1 MRGRAEEMKERQPE
15 KQEKGMAVGQSE
27 KQAGRAAEE
36 QMVNQFG
43 KVSRFAVHA
52 EKREGRT
59 ILSDISFTAPYKLMA
74 PFEKPDGG
82 IQIMPLCA
90 SAGIMR
96 GDRQEFSYE
105 AGEGADL
112 EVLSQSFEKIHRMDG
127 GSAYRH
133 IGARAEKGSSLYC
146 CPQPVIPFA
155 GSAYDSETEIYLA
168 DRSTRLF
175 WLEIICSGRI
185 AHEEQFAFRRFSS
198 LVRIYREGKL
208 IYRDNT
214 RYEPDRMPMRG
225 LGMYEGYTH
234 LANIFLSA
242 SFGDL
247 REPIWEMIEKE
258 TECEG
263 GVTLLPGGD
272 LAVRI
277 FGNRAQLLEKAA
289 AQIKGLARKGIA

>member
-1 MRGRAEEMKERQPE
+1 MDQEKCAAGGYVRGRAEEMTERQ
-15 KQEKGMAVGQSE
+15 Q
-27 KQAGRAAEE
+27 
-36 QMVNQFG
+36 VNQFG

-52 EKREGRT
+52 EKQGERT
-59 ILSDISFTAPYKLMA
+59 VLSDVSFTAPYKLMA

-133 IGARAEKGSSLYC
+133 IRARAEKGASLYC
-146 CPQPVIPFA
+146 CPQPVIPFG

-168 DRSTRLF
+168 DRSSRLF

-247 REPIWEMIEKE
+247 RESIWEMIEKE

>member
-1 MRGRAEEMKERQPE
+1 MDQEKCAAGGYVRGRAEEMTERQ
-15 KQEKGMAVGQSE
+15 Q
-27 KQAGRAAEE
+27 
-36 QMVNQFG
+36 VNQFG
-43 KVSRFAVHA
+43 KVSRFAVRA
-52 EKREGRT
+52 EKREGHT
-59 ILSDISFTAPYKLMA
+59 ILSDAAFTAPYKLMA
-74 PFEKPDGG
+74 PFERPDGG

-133 IGARAEKGSSLYC
+133 IRARAEKGASLYC
-146 CPQPVIPFA
+146 CPQPVIPFG

-168 DRSTRLF
+168 DRSSRLF

-247 REPIWEMIEKE
+247 RESIWEMIEKE

>member
-1 MRGRAEEMKERQPE
+1 MRGRAEEMTERQ
-15 KQEKGMAVGQSE
+15 Q
-27 KQAGRAAEE
+27 
-36 QMVNQFG
+36 VNQFG
-43 KVSRFAVHA
+43 KVSRFAVRA
-52 EKREGRT
+52 EKREGHT
-59 ILSDISFTAPYKLMA
+59 ILSDAAFTAPYKLMA
-74 PFEKPDGG
+74 PFERPDGG

-105 AGEGADL
+105 AGEGADM

-133 IGARAEKGSSLYC
+133 IWARAEKGSSLYC

-277 FGNRAQLLEKAA
+277 FGNRAQILEEAA
-289 AQIKGLARKGIA
+289 ERIKGLARKGAA

>member
-1 MRGRAEEMKERQPE
+1 MRGRAEEMTERQ
-15 KQEKGMAVGQSE
+15 Q
-27 KQAGRAAEE
+27 
-36 QMVNQFG
+36 VNQFG
-43 KVSRFAVHA
+43 KVSRFAVRA
-52 EKREGRT
+52 EKREGHT
-59 ILSDISFTAPYKLMA
+59 ILSDVSFTAPYKLMA
-74 PFEKPDGG
+74 PFERPDGG

-133 IGARAEKGSSLYC
+133 IRARAEKGASLYC
-146 CPQPVIPFA
+146 CPQPVIPFG

-168 DRSTRLF
+168 DRSSRLF

-247 REPIWEMIEKE
+247 RESIW
-258 TECEG
+258 
-263 GVTLLPGGD
+263 
-272 LAVRI
+272 
-277 FGNRAQLLEKAA
+277 
-289 AQIKGLARKGIA
+289 

>member
-1 MRGRAEEMKERQPE
+1 MRGRAEEMTERQPE
-15 KQEKGMAVGQSE
+15 KQTA
-27 KQAGRAAEE
+27 
-36 QMVNQFG
+36 NQFG

-52 EKREGRT
+52 EKQGERT
-59 ILSDISFTAPYKLMA
+59 VLSDVSFTAPYKLMA

-112 EVLSQSFEKIHRMDG
+112 EVLSQSFEKIHRMEG

-133 IGARAEKGSSLYC
+133 IQARVEKDASLYC

-168 DRSTRLF
+168 DQSARLF

-185 AHEEQFAFRRFSS
+185 AHGEQFAFRRFSS

-214 RYEPDRMPMRG
+214 RYEPGRMSMRG

-247 REPIWEMIEKE
+247 REPVWEMLEKE

-277 FGNRAQLLEKAA
+277 FGNRAQLLEEAA
-289 AQIKGLARKGIA
+289 ERIKGLARKGAA

>member
-1 MRGRAEEMKERQPE
+1 MDQEKRAAGGYVRGRTE
-15 KQEKGMAVGQSE
+15 KMTEK
-27 KQAGRAAEE
+27 

-52 EKREGRT
+52 QKREGRT
-59 ILSDISFTAPYKLMA
+59 ILSDVSFTAPYKLMT

-112 EVLSQSFEKIHRMDG
+112 EILSQSFEKIHKMDG
-127 GSAYRH
+127 GAAYRH
-133 IGARAEKGSSLYC
+133 IRARVEKGASLYC

-168 DRSTRLF
+168 DKSARLF
-175 WLEIICSGRI
+175 WLEIICSGRV
-185 AHEEQFAFRRFSS
+185 AHDEQFAFRRFSS

-214 RYEPDRMPMRG
+214 CYEPDRMPMRG
-225 LGMYEGYTH
+225 LGMFESCTH

-247 REPIWEMIEKE
+247 REPIWDLLEKE

-263 GVTLLPGGD
+263 GVTLLPGED

-277 FGNRAQLLEKAA
+277 FGNRAQTLEKAA
-289 AQIKGLARKGIA
+289 ERIKGLARTCAAC

>member
-1 MRGRAEEMKERQPE
+1 MDQEKCAAGGYVRGRAEEMTERQ
-15 KQEKGMAVGQSE
+15 Q
-27 KQAGRAAEE
+27 
-36 QMVNQFG
+36 VNQFG
-43 KVSRFAVHA
+43 KVSRFAVRA
-52 EKREGRT
+52 EKREGHT
-59 ILSDISFTAPYKLMA
+59 ILSDVSFTAPYKLMA
-74 PFEKPDGG
+74 PFERPDGG

-133 IGARAEKGSSLYC
+133 IRARAEKGASLYC
-146 CPQPVIPFA
+146 CPQPVIPFG

-168 DRSTRLF
+168 DRSSRLF

-247 REPIWEMIEKE
+247 RESIWEMIEKE

>member
-1 MRGRAEEMKERQPE
+1 MDQEKCAAGGYVRGRAEEMAERQL
-15 KQEKGMAVGQSE
+15 
-27 KQAGRAAEE
+27 
-36 QMVNQFG
+36 VNQFG

-59 ILSDISFTAPYKLMA
+59 ILSDVSFTAPYKLMA
-74 PFEKPDGG
+74 PFERPDGG

-112 EVLSQSFEKIHRMDG
+112 EVLSQSFEKIHRM
-127 GSAYRH
+127 
-133 IGARAEKGSSLYC
+133 
-146 CPQPVIPFA
+146 
-155 GSAYDSETEIYLA
+155 AYDSETEIYLA
-168 DRSTRLF
+168 DRSSRLF

-208 IYRDNT
+208 ICRDNT

-247 REPIWEMIEKE
+247 REPVWDMLERE

-277 FGNRAQLLEKAA
+277 FGNRAQILEEAA
-289 AQIKGLARKGIA
+289 ERIKGLARKGAA

>member
-1 MRGRAEEMKERQPE
+1 MDQEKCAAGGYVRGRAEEMTERQ
-15 KQEKGMAVGQSE
+15 Q
-27 KQAGRAAEE
+27 
-36 QMVNQFG
+36 VNQFG
-43 KVSRFAVHA
+43 KVSRFAVRA
-52 EKREGRT
+52 EKREGHT
-59 ILSDISFTAPYKLMA
+59 ILSDAAFTAPYKLMA
-74 PFEKPDGG
+74 PFERPDGG

-133 IGARAEKGSSLYC
+133 IWARAEKGSSLYC
-146 CPQPVIPFA
+146 CPQPVIPFG

-168 DRSTRLF
+168 DRSSRLF

-208 IYRDNT
+208 ICRDNT

-247 REPIWEMIEKE
+247 REPIWDMLERER
-258 TECEG
+258 ECEG

-277 FGNRAQLLEKAA
+277 LGNRAQILEEAA
-289 AQIKGLARKGIA
+289 ERIKGLARKGAA

>member
-1 MRGRAEEMKERQPE
+1 MRGRAEEMTERQ
-15 KQEKGMAVGQSE
+15 Q
-27 KQAGRAAEE
+27 
-36 QMVNQFG
+36 VNQFG
-43 KVSRFAVHA
+43 KVSRFAVRA
-52 EKREGRT
+52 EKREGHT
-59 ILSDISFTAPYKLMA
+59 ILSDVSFTAPYKLMA
-74 PFEKPDGG
+74 PFERPDGG

-133 IGARAEKGSSLYC
+133 IRARAEKGASLYC
-146 CPQPVIPFA
+146 CPQPVIPFG

-168 DRSTRLF
+168 DRSSRLF
-175 WLEIICSGRI
+175 WLEIICSGRV
-185 AHEEQFAFRRFSS
+185 AHEEQFAFFAFRRFSS

-208 IYRDNT
+208 ICRDNT

-247 REPIWEMIEKE
+247 REPVWDMLERE

-263 GVTLLPGGD
+263 GVTLLPEGD

-277 FGNRAQLLEKAA
+277 FGNRAQILEEAA
-289 AQIKGLARKGIA
+289 ERIKGLARKGAA

>member
-1 MRGRAEEMKERQPE
+1 MRGRAEEMTERQ
-15 KQEKGMAVGQSE
+15 Q
-27 KQAGRAAEE
+27 
-36 QMVNQFG
+36 VNQFG
-43 KVSRFAVHA
+43 KVSRFAVRA
-52 EKREGRT
+52 EKREGHT
-59 ILSDISFTAPYKLMA
+59 ILSDVSFTAPYKLMA
-74 PFEKPDGG
+74 PFERPDGG

-133 IGARAEKGSSLYC
+133 IRARAEKGASLYC
-146 CPQPVIPFA
+146 CPRPVIPFG

-168 DRSTRLF
+168 DRSSRLF

-247 REPIWEMIEKE
+247 RESIWEMIEKE